1 MNARGRL
8 FVGLCWIGV
17 ATLMGLSLE
26 WSALPSTEALVQLF
40 VVLLALFLAVVYLF
54 DPAGVLSR
62 RPFHD
67 RGE

>member
-17 ATLMGLSLE
+17 AALMALTLE
-26 WSALPSTEALVQLF
+26 WSALPSTGALLQLF

-54 DPAGVLSR
+54 DPVGVLSR
-62 RPFHD
+62 QPFHD
-67 RGE
+67 EER